1 MPHARPS
8 RAWDGGA
15 HSINARD
22 MDAIAIVAMLVI
34 AFLVGH
40 TIGATSNK
48 KKRKPADEAPD
59 IEQNDR
65 KWEINEERLKKL
77 RAEITQAL
85 KEDGEY
91 SFDSETDKGYEGLN
105 LNDGELYELL
115 KPFLRKGYF
124 VDRHTDRFTLLNEYF
139 EVSKHRGSYSEIWG
153 VTEADLEHV
162 L

>member
-1 MPHARPS
+1 MY
-8 RAWDGGA
+8 
-15 HSINARD
+15 
-22 MDAIAIVAMLVI
+22 AISIVAMLVI
-34 AFLVGH
+34 AFLVGR

-48 KKRKPADEAPD
+48 KKSKPEDEAPD

-65 KWEINEERLKKL
+65 KWEINEERLNKL

-85 KEDGEY
+85 KEKGVY
-91 SFDSETDKGYEGLN
+91 RFDSKTDKGYEGLY

-124 VDRHTDRFTLLNEYF
+124 VKSHTDRFIHLNKYF
-139 EVSKHRGSYSEIWG
+139 KVSKHRGSYSEIWG

>member
-1 MPHARPS
+1 
-8 RAWDGGA
+8 
-15 HSINARD
+15 

-48 KKRKPADEAPD
+48 KKRKPADEDPD

-77 RAEITQAL
+77 RAEITQAI
-85 KEDGEY
+85 KEKGEY
-91 SFDSETDKGYEGLN
+91 MFDRKTDKGYEGLR

-124 VDRHTDRFTLLNEYF
+124 VDRHTDRFIHLNDYF

>member
-1 MPHARPS
+1 
-8 RAWDGGA
+8 
-15 HSINARD
+15 
-22 MDAIAIVAMLVI
+22 MLVI
-34 AFLVGH
+34 AFLVGNI
-40 TIGATSNK
+40 IGAIST
-48 KKRKPADEAPD
+48 KKRKPEDEAPD

-77 RAEITQAL
+77 RAEISQAL
-85 KEDGEY
+85 KENGEY
-91 SFDSETDKGYEGLN
+91 VFDSKTDKGYEGRR

-124 VDRHTDRFTLLNEYF
+124 VESHTDRFINLNNYF
-139 EVSKHRGSYSEIWG
+139 EVSKHRGSYSGIWG